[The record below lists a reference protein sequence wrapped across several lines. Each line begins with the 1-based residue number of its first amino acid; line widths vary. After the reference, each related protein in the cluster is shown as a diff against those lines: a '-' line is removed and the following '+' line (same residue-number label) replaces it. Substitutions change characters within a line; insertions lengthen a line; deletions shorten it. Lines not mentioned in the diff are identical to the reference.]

1 MNLPRTSRR
10 SFIRT
15 TLAAGV
21 APMFLPG
28 RIWSA
33 DVKPNDK
40 LSIGLIGNG
49 KMNSGHLG
57 DWLKRA
63 DTQVVAVCDVDT
75 TRRENAKKT
84 AEDFY
89 SKKSG
94 TDYMGCAAF
103 MISGRDQRSAL
114 DFHEAI

>member
-1 MNLPRTSRR
+1 MTLPKTSRR
-10 SFIRT
+10 SFLKT

-33 DVKPNDK
+33 DVKPNDR
-40 LSIGLIGNG
+40 LSIGLIGLG
-49 KMNSGHLG
+49 KMNSGHLK
-57 DWLKRA
+57 DWLGRA

-84 AEDFY
+84 AEDSY
-89 SKKSG
+89 SKKSA
-94 TDYMGCAAF
+94 TDYKG
-103 MISGRDQRSAL
+103 
-114 DFHEAI
+114 